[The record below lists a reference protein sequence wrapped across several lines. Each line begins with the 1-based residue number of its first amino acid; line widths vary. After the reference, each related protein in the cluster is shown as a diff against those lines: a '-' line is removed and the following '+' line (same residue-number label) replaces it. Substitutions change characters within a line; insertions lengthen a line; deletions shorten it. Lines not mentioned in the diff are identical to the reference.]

1 MGGGFAGR
9 AGIEDDC
16 CEGRERVVGG
26 VGGGMRRY
34 HGIWEEIECS
44 SGSGGD
50 MVVVLSGQRGA
61 ERWKDR
67 WWLSRFEKEERVGR
81 CAGRRWVKPG
91 KVANVS
97 RRAQRHSWHLVR
109 AGRFPLIAAD
119 IGRNR
124 RSDVVRSF
132 LRYSKSSGAEA
143 CCELDPHSSSGFI
156 SKALLRL
163 IKLYS

>member
-1 MGGGFAGR
+1 
-9 AGIEDDC
+9 
-16 CEGRERVVGG
+16 
-26 VGGGMRRY
+26 
-34 HGIWEEIECS
+34 
-44 SGSGGD
+44 
-50 MVVVLSGQRGA
+50 MVVVLSGKLGA

-67 WWLSRFEKEERVGR
+67 WWLSRFEKEERVAR
-81 CAGRRWVKPG
+81 YAGRRWVTPEN
-91 KVANVS
+91 VANVS

-124 RSDVVRSF
+124 RSDVIRSF

-143 CCELDPHSSSGFI
+143 CCDLDPTVLQAPSQKTS
-156 SKALLRL
+156 LRL